1 MTTSTDLKRKFEIY
15 TKAYWRYT
23 DLAVLL
29 GVCPTTARRMVE
41 EANKDKIRIRK
52 YPRIGIPAC
61 DAIKAFSL
69 ESNKKMVIDLMRKD
83 RK

>member
-1 MTTSTDLKRKFEIY
+1 MNDLKHKFEIY

-41 EANKDKIRIRK
+41 EANKDKIKIRR
-52 YPRIGIPAC
+52 YPRIGIASC
-61 DAIKAFSL
+61 DAIKVFHL
-69 ESNKKMVIDLMRKD
+69 ESNKKQVIELMT
-83 RK
+83 